1 MKDILDQ
8 EIKIGDLIAYTTIIG
23 RSANLGLY
31 EVRSFT
37 DNGKMRCHPITE
49 SYGSYGYGGHHH
61 HDINVPGIGTISSHK
76 VIYDPRLG
84 NYRLKT
90 KEDLQK
96 EYDKTTLL
104 SMGERCIILN
114 DDSADIIKEN
124 LARRRLEIE
133 NAEGSDSYAR

>member
-31 EVRSFT
+31 EVRGFT
-37 DNGKMRCHPITE
+37 DNGKMRCHPITK
-49 SYGSYGYGGHHH
+49 SYGYGND
-61 HDINVPGIGTISSHK
+61 HDINVPGIGTISSQK
-76 VIYDPRLG
+76 VTYDPRLG
-84 NYRLKT
+84 NYRLKN
-90 KEDLQK
+90 KEDLQE

-104 SMGERCIILN
+104 SMGERYIILN
-114 DDSADIIKEN
+114 GDSADIIKEI

-133 NAEGSDSYAR
+133 NVEGADSYAR

>member
-31 EVRSFT
+31 EVRGFT
-37 DNGKMRCHPITE
+37 DNGKMRCHPITK
-49 SYGSYGYGGHHH
+49 SYGFGND
-61 HDINVPGIGTISSHK
+61 HDINVPGIGTIPSQK
-76 VIYDPRLG
+76 VTYDPRLG

-90 KEDLQK
+90 KEDLQE

-114 DDSADIIKEN
+114 GEPADIIKEI
-124 LARRRLEIE
+124 LARRRLDIE
-133 NAEGSDSYAR
+133 NAAGTDSYAR

>member
-8 EIKIGDLIAYTTIIG
+8 EIKIGDLIAYTTTIG

-37 DNGKMRCHPITE
+37 DNGKMRCHPITK
-49 SYGSYGYGGHHH
+49 SYGFGND

-76 VIYDPRLG
+76 VIYDPRLR
-84 NYRLKT
+84 NLRLKT
-90 KEDLQK
+90 KEELQ
-96 EYDKTTLL
+96 EEFDKTTLL

-114 DDSADIIKEN
+114 GDSADIIKEI
-124 LARRRLEIE
+124 LYQQRLDIE
-133 NAEGSDSYAR
+133 NAI

>member
-1 MKDILDQ
+1 MKDILGR

-37 DNGKMRCHPITE
+37 DNGKMRCHTITE
-49 SYGSYGYGGHHH
+49 SYGFGND
-61 HDINVPGIGTISSHK
+61 HDINVPGIGTISSQR
-76 VIYDPRLG
+76 VTYDPRLG

-90 KEDLQK
+90 KEDLQE

-104 SMGERCIILN
+104 SKGERCIILN

>member
-37 DNGKMRCHPITE
+37 DNGKMRCHPITK
-49 SYGSYGYGGHHH
+49 SYGFGDDH
-61 HDINVPGIGTISSHK
+61 IIIPGIGTIPSRR
-76 VIYDPRLG
+76 VTYDPQIG

-90 KEDLQK
+90 KEELQE

-114 DDSADIIKEN
+114 GDSVDNIKEI
-124 LARRRLEIE
+124 LARQRLEIE
-133 NAEGSDSYAR
+133 DAV

>member
-31 EVRSFT
+31 EVRGFT
-37 DNGKMRCHPITE
+37 DNGKMRCHPITK
-49 SYGSYGYGGHHH
+49 SYGYGGD
-61 HDINVPGIGTISSHK
+61 HDINVPGIGTISSQK
-76 VIYDPRLG
+76 VTYDPRLR
-84 NYRLKT
+84 NFRLKT
-90 KEDLQK
+90 KEDLQ
-96 EYDKTTLL
+96 EEFDKTTLL

-114 DDSADIIKEN
+114 GDSTDIIKEY

-133 NAEGSDSYAR
+133 NVEGADSYVR

>member
-37 DNGKMRCHPITE
+37 NNGKMRCHLITK
-49 SYGSYGYGGHHH
+49 SYGAGRNCE
-61 HDINVPGIGTISSHK
+61 ILVPGIGKVSANMVTWDSSTGQ
-76 VIYDPRLG
+76 R
-84 NYRLKT
+84 RLKN
-90 KEDLQK
+90 KEDLQA

-114 DDSADIIKEN
+114 GDSADIIKEILN
-124 LARRRLEIE
+124 QQRLYIE
-133 NAEGSDSYAR
+133 NAV

>member
-31 EVRSFT
+31 EVRGFT
-37 DNGKMRCHPITE
+37 DNGKMRCHPITK
-49 SYGSYGYGGHHH
+49 SYGFGND
-61 HDINVPGIGTISSHK
+61 HDINVPGIGTISRQK
-76 VIYDPRLG
+76 VIYDSRLG

-90 KEDLQK
+90 KEDLQE

-104 SMGERCIILN
+104 SMGERCIILKG
-114 DDSADIIKEN
+114 DSVDTIKEI
-124 LARRRLEIE
+124 LEWWRLEIE
-133 NAEGSDSYAR
+133 NAEGSNSYAR

>member
-1 MKDILDQ
+1 MKDILGQ

-23 RSANLGLY
+23 RSANLGIY

-37 DNGKMRCHPITE
+37 DNGKMRCHCITE
-49 SYGSYGYGGHHH
+49 SYGFGND
-61 HDINVPGIGTISSHK
+61 HDINVPGIGTISSQR
-76 VIYDPRLG
+76 VTYDPRLG

-90 KEDLQK
+90 KEDLQE

-104 SMGERCIILN
+104 SKGERCIILN

>member
-31 EVRSFT
+31 EVRGFT
-37 DNGKMRCHPITE
+37 DNGKMRCHPITK
-49 SYGSYGYGGHHH
+49 SYGAGRNCEI
-61 HDINVPGIGTISSHK
+61 DVPGLGK
-76 VIYDPRLG
+76 VPSNKVTWDSYTGQR
-84 NYRLKT
+84 RLKN
-90 KEDLQK
+90 KEEIQT

-114 DDSADIIKEN
+114 GDSADIIKEN

-133 NAEGSDSYAR
+133 NA

>member
-31 EVRSFT
+31 EVRGFT
-37 DNGKMRCHPITE
+37 DNGKMRCHPITK
-49 SYGSYGYGGHHH
+49 SYGYDCDHE
-61 HDINVPGIGTISSHK
+61 INVPGIGTMPSQK
-76 VIYDPRLG
+76 VTYDPRLG

-90 KEDLQK
+90 KEELQ
-96 EYDKTTLL
+96 EEFDKTTLL

-114 DDSADIIKEN
+114 GDSADIIKEI

>member
-31 EVRSFT
+31 EVRGFK
-37 DNGKMRCHPITE
+37 DNGKMRCHPITK
-49 SYGSYGYGGHHH
+49 SYGA
-61 HDINVPGIGTISSHK
+61 DRNRTINVPGLGEIPLNKAIWDSS
-76 VIYDPRLG
+76 IG

-90 KEDLQK
+90 KEDLQS
-96 EYDKTTLL
+96 EYDKTTFL

-114 DDSADIIKEN
+114 GDSADIIKEI
-124 LARRRLEIE
+124 LASDLKDIE
-133 NAEGSDSYAR
+133 NAI

>member
-37 DNGKMRCHPITE
+37 DNGKMRCHPITK
-49 SYGSYGYGGHHH
+49 SYGFGD

-84 NYRLKT
+84 NNRLKT
-90 KEDLQK
+90 KEDLQE

-114 DDSADIIKEN
+114 GDSSVIIKEI

-133 NAEGSDSYAR
+133 NA

>member
-37 DNGKMRCHPITE
+37 DNRKMRYHPITK
-49 SYGSYGYGGHHH
+49 SYGYGVH

-90 KEDLQK
+90 KEDLQE

-114 DDSADIIKEN
+114 GDSADTIKEI
-124 LARRRLEIE
+124 LDSELRDIE
-133 NAEGSDSYAR
+133 NAF